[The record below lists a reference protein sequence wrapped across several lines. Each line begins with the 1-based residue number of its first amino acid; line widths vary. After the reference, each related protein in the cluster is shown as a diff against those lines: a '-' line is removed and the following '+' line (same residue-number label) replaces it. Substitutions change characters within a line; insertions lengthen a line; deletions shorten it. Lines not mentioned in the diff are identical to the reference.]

1 MIASV
6 HVADLGVRSTL
17 AVIRK
22 APKAG
27 SIEGLRQA
35 NVAFA
40 APLGPALCLGP
51 ICVVPRSSRSGTTT
65 TPSTGSSTSIHSP
78 LAWPAAGTC
87 ASNRSGPSAPDPAC

>member
-22 APKAG
+22 VPKAG

-40 APLGPALCLGP
+40 APLCCPGQ
-51 ICVVPRSSRSGTTT
+51 ICIVPRSSGSGTTT
-65 TPSTGSSTSIHSP
+65 PSARTSKRDPCLSPSGSSKS
-78 LAWPAAGTC
+78 
-87 ASNRSGPSAPDPAC
+87 R